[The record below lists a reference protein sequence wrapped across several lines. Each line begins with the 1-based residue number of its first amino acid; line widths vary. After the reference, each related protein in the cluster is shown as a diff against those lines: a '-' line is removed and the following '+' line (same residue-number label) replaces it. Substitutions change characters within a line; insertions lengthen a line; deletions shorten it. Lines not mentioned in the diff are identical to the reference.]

1 MLIWF
6 KIEEL
11 FFLLT
16 ALSFFLSTGLSLDGI
31 EEEDLVGLIQARFL
45 AAAIISSLSYT
56 IICNLLLIL
65 H

>member
-16 ALSFFLSTGLSLDGI
+16 ALPFFLSTGLSLDGI
-31 EEEDLVGLIQARFL
+31 EEDLVGLI
-45 AAAIISSLSYT
+45 
-56 IICNLLLIL
+56 
-65 H
+65 